1 MQKEF
6 KDLKSLETRY
16 LGLMDNFTTL
26 EKGV

>member
-1 MQKEF
+1 MKKEF

-16 LGLMDNFTTL
+16 LGLMDNFTAL